1 MFSICRKD
9 LQQFFSNLTAYIT
22 MTLFLVVCGIFL
34 FVLRDS
40 NLFDFGYATL
50 DRFFELAPWV
60 FVFIVPALSMRS
72 FSDEYRLGTFETL
85 RTRPIRQRDLVLGK
99 YLALLAVSLLVLLPT
114 GLYVITIQQ
123 LSATGTIDG
132 GGILGSYIGLFLLAA
147 VFAAIGLCCSSFT
160 SNAVAAFLISSFV
173 CVVLYFGFQ
182 AISKLPVFQG
192 GIDYYLE
199 ILGLDYRYQSMGRGL
214 LDGRDVMYFFTLIVF
229 FLWLTIQNTE
239 KR

>member
-99 YLALLAVSLLVLLPT
+99 YLALLAVILLVLLPT

-160 SNAVAAFLISSFV
+160 LNAVAAFLISSFV

-214 LDGRDVMYFFTLIVF
+214 LDGRDAMYFFTLIVF

>member
-99 YLALLAVSLLVLLPT
+99 YLALLAVILLVLLPT

-123 LSATGTIDG
+123 LSAPGTIDG

>member
-22 MTLFLVVCGIFL
+22 MILFLVVTGLFL

-60 FVFIVPALSMRS
+60 LLFMVPALGMRS
-72 FSDEYRLGTFETL
+72 FSDEFRLGTFETL

-99 YLALLAVSLLVLLPT
+99 YLALLIVLALVLLPT
-114 GLYVITIQQ
+114 GLYVFTIKQ
-123 LSATGTIDG
+123 LSATGTIDA
-132 GGILGSYIGLFLLAA
+132 GGIMGSYIGLFLLAS
-147 VFAAIGLCCSSFT
+147 VFAAVALCCSSFT
-160 SNAVAAFLISSFV
+160 SNAVAAFLISTFA
-173 CVVLYFGFQ
+173 CLILYFGFS
-182 AISKLPVFQG
+182 ALSKLPVFQG
-192 GIDYYLE
+192 GADYYLE

-214 LDGRDVMYFFTLIVF
+214 LDLRDFVYLASLIIF
-229 FLWLTIQNTE
+229 FLLLTIKNTE

>member
-1 MFSICRKD
+1 MFTICRKD

-85 RTRPIRQRDLVLGK
+85 RTRPIRQRDLVFGK
-99 YLALLAVSLLVLLPT
+99 YLALLAIILLVLLPT

-123 LSATGTIDG
+123 LSATHTIDG
-132 GGILGSYIGLFLLAA
+132 GGIIGSYIGLFLLAA

-160 SNAVAAFLISSFV
+160 SNAVAAFLISSFAS
-173 CVVLYFGFQ
+173 VVLYFGFQ
-182 AISKLPVFQG
+182 ALSKLPVFQG
-192 GIDYYLE
+192 GADYYLE
-199 ILGLDYRYQSMGRGL
+199 IIGLDYRYQSMGRGL
-214 LDGRDVMYFFTLIVF
+214 LDGRDVIYFVSLIVF